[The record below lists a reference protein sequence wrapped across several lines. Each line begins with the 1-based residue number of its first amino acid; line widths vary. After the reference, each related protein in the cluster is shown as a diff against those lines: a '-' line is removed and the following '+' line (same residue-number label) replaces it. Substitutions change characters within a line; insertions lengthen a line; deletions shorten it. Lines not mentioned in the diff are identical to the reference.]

1 MRITGVTGDEAS
13 EGQPREMTMGTA
25 SKEQIA
31 RYKADPEYR
40 AAMEHG
46 REIQEQIRPFMIA
59 LEQRTPLTE
68 DELKQLE
75 ALNAKFRALI
85 KRATKA
91 IARIAVDSGVLTKVK
106 RKR

>member
-1 MRITGVTGDEAS
+1 
-13 EGQPREMTMGTA
+13 MGTA

-40 AAMEHG
+40 AAMELG

-75 ALNAKFRALI
+75 ALNAKFRAVI
-85 KRATKA
+85 RRATKA
-91 IARIAVDSGVLTKVK
+91 IARIAADSGLLTKVK
-106 RKR
+106 RKRLSDKA